1 MEDLGKI
8 GEGLASRIYERRGF
22 SVLAKNFYNRRGRR
36 IGEID
41 FVAVKGGHIRF
52 VEVKTRSAGRLESA
66 LLAVDRR
73 KRLKTLK
80 ATNYFLLCF
89 PKYQRYQ
96 LHLDVVVVLFGAVD
110 KRRIIVK
117 IYSDGIGAIC

>member
-8 GEGLASRIYERRGF
+8 GEGLARRVYESRGF
-22 SVLAKNFYNRRGRR
+22 SILAQNFYNRRGRR
-36 IGEID
+36 MGEID
-41 FVAVKGGHIRF
+41 FVAVKDGDIRF

-66 LLAVDRR
+66 LWAVDYR
-73 KRLKTLK
+73 KQLKMLK
-80 ATNYFLLCF
+80 AADYFLLRF
-89 PKYQRYQ
+89 PEYQKYRP
-96 LHLDVVVVLFGAVD
+96 HVDVVAVIFGSVD